1 MAGLDP
7 AMTENRRWRRK
18 EIKRY
23 REFDWYPDRSPGG
36 PVLIIVSLPEQ
47 LVHVYRN
54 GVRIGASTCSTGKP
68 GHSTPTGVFKIL
80 QKDKNH
86 HSSTYNDAPMPNMN
100 RLTWSGIALHAGQL
114 PGYPASHGCVR
125 LPKAFSALLFGVTRV
140 GMTVVIADDASQ
152 PVSVTHPGMVLGEY
166 AAREFNAVDTAIK
179 ATEYSEGHEPAPH
192 SPSVVVSSADK
203 SIAVFDNSTLAASG
217 KVEIADP
224 QKPLGERV
232 FTLTGAGDLSDDLRW
247 EATDLSPRAAPPRDD
262 NIAALRRIKADPAA
276 REAVRKRLKFG
287 MTVVTTDG
295 PANAKTRSGPGFR
308 GARFADLRAF
318 HSAGREPHRR
328 RRQASDPFGA
338 AGEAELLA
346 GRRLDRD
353 PAGVDA
359 GDLGDPGAHRLA
371 VRPDLRRF
379 ADQRRV
385 EMDDGAAARPHP
397 LRRVGE
403 KDLRRRALPLR
414 VGGREV
420 LADVAIGE
428 GAVERVGERVERD
441 VGVGMAAEAGR
452 HGECERRRATR
463 RRRARRRGR
472 RSPGRPASRSR
483 RLRAEPRLRSGP
495 AWWSP

>member
-1 MAGLDP
+1 MNRRQFSSMAGSAAALRLTLGPVWAQLVDKP
-7 AMTENRRWRRK
+7 ADELTNG
-18 EIKRY
+18 
-23 REFDWYPDRSPGG
+23 EFDWYPERSTGG

-47 LVHVYRN
+47 LVHVYRD

-86 HSSTYNDAPMPNMN
+86 HSSTYNNAPMPNMN

-125 LPKAFSALLFGVTRV
+125 LPKEFSALLFGVTRV

-152 PVSVTHPGMVLGEY
+152 PVSVTHPGMVLGDY

-179 ATEYSEGHEPAPH
+179 ATEYSEGHEPAPR

-232 FTLTGAGDLSDDLRW
+232 FTLTGAGDASDDLRW
-247 EATDLSPRAAPPRDD
+247 EATDLSPRPAAAGGD

-295 PANAKTRSGPGFR
+295 PANARTRSGPGFVV
-308 GARFADLRAF
+308 
-318 HSAGREPHRR
+318 
-328 RRQASDPFGA
+328 
-338 AGEAELLA
+338 
-346 GRRLDRD
+346 LD
-353 PAGVDA
+353 
-359 GDLGDPGAHRLA
+359 
-371 VRPDLRRF
+371 
-379 ADQRRV
+379 
-385 EMDDGAAARPHP
+385 
-397 LRRVGE
+397 
-403 KDLRRRALPLR
+403 
-414 VGGREV
+414 
-420 LADVAIGE
+420 
-428 GAVERVGERVERD
+428 
-441 VGVGMAAEAGR
+441 
-452 HGECERRRATR
+452 
-463 RRRARRRGR
+463 
-472 RSPGRPASRSR
+472 SPI
-483 RLRAEPRLRSGP
+483 
-495 AWWSP
+495 